1 VRARKTANV
10 AQMAQALSYPGIDPR
25 RWCDQGLAVSDPVTE
40 ASGTYIE
47 VRLNSGGVQT
57 CRVVQMWGG
66 VGCGAHVPIEKDDQ
80 VALLIPGGN
89 VRAGVLALGAL
100 SNGVDVVDEDTVA
113 NPQDYRFTFKAGRK
127 VVLKSIGNVATLT
140 FDDGSIVLVNSDGA
154 TVSLD
159 AANHRLR
166 MQKGTTTVDLTDAGI
181 TITSTATTIS
191 GTLSTGAITAPA
203 ATFAGNPVA
212 TKGMPIA
219 LNADWLTWLTALA
232 AAATFTTP
240 PPASPIG
247 LTGV

>member
-1 VRARKTANV
+1 MRARKTANT

-25 RWCDQGLAVSDPVTE
+25 RWCDQGVAVSDPVTE
-40 ASGTYIE
+40 ASGTYID

-57 CRVVQMWGG
+57 CRVVQLWSGI
-66 VGCGAHVPIEKDDQ
+66 GCGSHVPIEKDDQ
-80 VALLIPGGN
+80 VALIIPGGN
-89 VRAGVLALGAL
+89 VRAGVLAIGAL
-100 SNGVDVVDEDTVA
+100 SNAVDVVEDATVE

-127 VVLKSIGNVATLT
+127 VVLKSLGNVATLT
-140 FDDGSIVLVNSDGA
+140 FDDGSITLVNSDGA

-181 TITSTATTIS
+181 AITAGNTTIS
-191 GTLSTGAITAPA
+191 GTLSTGAITAPG
-203 ATFAGNPVA
+203 ATVAGNPVA
-212 TKGMPIA
+212 TVGMPIA

-232 AAATFTTP
+232 AAAAFATP

>member
-40 ASGTYIE
+40 ASGTYID
-47 VRLNSGGVQT
+47 VRMNSGGVQT
-57 CRVVQMWGG
+57 CRVVQMWSGI
-66 VGCGAHVPIEKDDQ
+66 GCGSHVPIEKDDQ

-89 VRAGVLALGAL
+89 VRSGVLVLGVL
-100 SNGVDVVDEDTVA
+100 SNTVDVVDEDTVA
-113 NPQDYRFTFKAGRK
+113 DSQDYRFTFKAGRK
-127 VVLKSIGNVATLT
+127 VVLKSLGNVATLT

-181 TITSTATTIS
+181 TITSAATTIS

-203 ATFAGNPVA
+203 ATFAGAPVA
-212 TKGMPIA
+212 TQGMPIA
-219 LNADWLTWLTALA
+219 LNADWLAWLTALA